1 MMDITE
7 IIIKKIEEYENISLF
22 FHERPDFDALGSCF
36 AVREFINDNFKN
48 KNVKIIGLDTLSELY
63 GSSLFKF
70 DAEQNASSNEFI
82 SSSLGIISD
91 TANTARVY
99 SRKNTL
105 CKETIRVDHHPQI
118 ETFAD
123 YEWID
128 PMIPA
133 TCEMWGSLF
142 LESKLKLSAQCAKYL
157 YAGILTDTGRFLHS
171 NTLPSTYEVTS
182 KLISTGFRRSE
193 VHDSIYLREP
203 YQIEFTNYLMKRMH
217 IENGVAYFVIPKGAH
232 KKFNIYPQFS
242 MVHLLSDIKGVYIWT
257 TVYFDEQTLSWK
269 GSMRSRDIQIN
280 HIASEFNGGGHKFAA
295 GYTLENEKDF
305 YKVVER
311 LQSYLAELQ
320 NQEG

>member
-1 MMDITE
+1 MLGITE
-7 IIIKKIEEYENISLF
+7 IIIKKIQEYENISLF

-36 AVREFINDNFKN
+36 AVREFIYDNFPN
-48 KNVKIIGLDTLSELY
+48 KVVKIIGLDTLSELY
-63 GSSLFKF
+63 GSGLFKF
-70 DAEQNASSNEFI
+70 EPNLNKASNEFI

-105 CKETIRVDHHPQI
+105 CKETIRVDHHPQT
-118 ETFAD
+118 EVFAD

-142 LESKLKLSAQCAKYL
+142 LESKLKLSSQCAKYL

-182 KLISTGFRRSE
+182 KLISTGFRRNE
-193 VHDSIYLREP
+193 VHDSIYLRDVS
-203 YQIEFTNYLMKRMH
+203 QIEFVNYLMKRM
-217 IENGVAYFVIPKGAH
+217 EVDKGVAYFLIPKGAH

-242 MVHLLSDIKGVYIWT
+242 MVHLLSDIKNVKIWT
-257 TVYFDEQTLSWK
+257 TLYFDEQTLSWK
-269 GSMRSRDIQIN
+269 GSIRSKDIQIN
-280 HIASEFNGGGHKFAA
+280 HIAAEFNGGGHKFAA

-305 YKVVER
+305 YKVIER
-311 LQSYLAELQ
+311 LQECLKGTNSK
-320 NQEG
+320 

>member
-1 MMDITE
+1 MLDITE
-7 IIIKKIEEYENISLF
+7 IIIKKIKEYENISLF

-36 AVREFINDNFKN
+36 AVREFINDNFEN

-70 DAEQNASSNEFI
+70 DVAQNTSSNEFL

-203 YQIEFTNYLMKRMH
+203 SQIEFTNFLMKRMH
-217 IENGVAYFVIPKGAH
+217 IEKGVAYFLIPKGSH
-232 KKFNIYPQFS
+232 KKFNIYPQLS
-242 MVHLLSDIKGVYIWT
+242 MVHLLSDIKDVYIWT

-311 LQSYLAELQ
+311 LQSYLEELQ
-320 NQEG
+320 KQEG

>member
-1 MMDITE
+1 MLGITE
-7 IIIKKIEEYENISLF
+7 IIIKKIQEYENISLF

-36 AVREFINDNFKN
+36 AVREFIYDNFSN
-48 KNVKIIGLDTLSELY
+48 KVVKIIGLDTLSELY
-63 GSSLFKF
+63 GSGLFKF
-70 DAEQNASSNEFI
+70 DSNLNKASNEFI

-105 CKETIRVDHHPQI
+105 CKETIRVDHHPQT
-118 ETFAD
+118 EVFAD

-142 LESKLKLSAQCAKYL
+142 IESKLKLSSQCAKYL

-193 VHDSIYLREP
+193 VHDSIYLRDVS
-203 YQIEFTNYLMKRMH
+203 QIEFVNYLMKRM
-217 IENGVAYFVIPKGAH
+217 EVDKGVAYFLIPKGAH

-242 MVHLLSDIKGVYIWT
+242 MVHLLSDIKNVYIWT
-257 TVYFDEQTLSWK
+257 TLYFDEQTLSWK
-269 GSMRSRDIQIN
+269 GSIRSRDIQIN
-280 HIASEFNGGGHKFAA
+280 HIAAEFNGGGHKFAA

-305 YKVVER
+305 YKVIQR
-311 LQSYLAELQ
+311 LQECVKGLKK
-320 NQEG
+320 